1 MIIFIALSAMPQS
14 LNSKGVSTMKKQI
27 SILLSVVLTLVLF
40 VSCGDPADK
49 LVGKWEGDESITFN
63 DDGTVKIIEEGLPLT
78 GTYSVETE
86 GEVTL
91 NFVLAEETYEYSV
104 DGDTLTLDGD
114 TYTKVK

>member
-1 MIIFIALSAMPQS
+1 
-14 LNSKGVSTMKKQI
+14 MKKII
-27 SILLSVVLTLVLF
+27 SILLSVIFVLTLF

-63 DDGTVKIIEEGLPLT
+63 DDGTVKVIEEGLPLA

>member
-1 MIIFIALSAMPQS
+1 
-14 LNSKGVSTMKKQI
+14 MKKQI
-27 SILLSVVLTLVLF
+27 SILLSTILTLLLF

-49 LVGKWEGDESITFN
+49 LVGKWEGDEAITFN
-63 DDGTVKIIEEGLPLT
+63 DDGTVKVIEEGLPLT
-78 GTYSVETE
+78 GTYFVETE

-104 DGDTLTLDGD
+104 DGDTLILDGE